1 MMPNQVP
8 DQNCALGN
16 PEPLPMNEP
25 IEYSEMVPIR
35 RFRGRKVSGPALTVS
50 LEPHL

>member
-25 IEYSEMVPIR
+25 IKYSEVVPIR
-35 RFRGRKVSGPALTVS
+35 RFVAGKLAVRP
-50 LEPHL
+50 